1 MNITLA
7 SIQQAVGGKID
18 GDANL
23 SIHGVNDLRGASND
37 EITFAESER
46 NLKQAE
52 STGAGAV
59 VVPVDFPALP
69 GKSLLRSARPK
80 ETFVRIM
87 LLFNPPQRPINGVHP
102 DACIAPEAKLGQNVA
117 VAERAVLRPGV
128 QVGDNTVIE
137 SGAHLGRDVTIGAD
151 CLIGPNVVLYPG
163 TRLGDRVRIQA
174 GTVIGGD
181 GFGNLWTGE
190 QHQKIPQLGTVV
202 IEDDVEIGSNVCI
215 DRATFGETRIRRDV
229 KIDNL
234 VQVAHNNDIG
244 EHSILVALVG
254 LAGSVTLGKR
264 VTLGGQTGVADH
276 VNIGDEVIAAARTGI
291 TKNIPSGQIIL
302 GFPSRPIKQAR
313 KEIASMSRLPP
324 LIQQVR
330 KLELRLQQLEEQ
342 LLSGDAE

>member
-23 SIHGVNDLRGASND
+23 SIHGVNDLHGASND

-102 DACIAPEAKLGQNVA
+102 DACIAPDAKLGQNVA

-137 SGAHLGRDVTIGAD
+137 SGTHLGRDVTIGAD
-151 CLIGPNVVLYPG
+151 CLIGPNVVLYPD

-190 QHQKIPQLGTVV
+190 QHQGPATLHIQPPLELLPLYIRGNSMIPMGPDMAYVGEKPFDPITLDIWLVSEAECTVY
-202 IEDDVEIGSNVCI
+202 DDDEIVTC
-215 DRATFGETRIRRDV
+215 RA
-229 KIDNL
+229 
-234 VQVAHNNDIG
+234 
-244 EHSILVALVG
+244 
-254 LAGSVTLGKR
+254 KR
-264 VTLGGQTGVADH
+264 
-276 VNIGDEVIAAARTGI
+276 NPNE
-291 TKNIPSGQIIL
+291 IIL
-302 GFPSRPIKQAR
+302 ELSASGKSFIAKLNNTGCPTEVVHNGVVLPRFSSQPGLLKSARGWYFDPPFTVFVKFAGLQDNGAVSVKSVSRN
-313 KEIASMSRLPP
+313 S
-324 LIQQVR
+324 
-330 KLELRLQQLEEQ
+330 
-342 LLSGDAE
+342 